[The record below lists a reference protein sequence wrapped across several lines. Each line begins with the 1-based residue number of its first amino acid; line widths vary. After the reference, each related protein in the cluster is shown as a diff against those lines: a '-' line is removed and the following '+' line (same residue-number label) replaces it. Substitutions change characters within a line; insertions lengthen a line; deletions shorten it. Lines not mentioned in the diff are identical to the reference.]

1 LLPKINPDSEVGREQ
16 AALEQER
23 IRERVAA
30 AQAEAR
36 EGHQNEFAKCDASSN
51 PPDLNCQGKQKQ
63 PPKSLQT
70 TGANPAELPKD
81 RDFDQLLGSPLSQP
95 ISGNGSLLRTS
106 TGPLGVTTA
115 DAQAGNTGDLAL
127 LPISYDRNA

>member
-1 LLPKINPDSEVGREQ
+1 MVKDAADRGQILRNSDLSDSAIISRLASDAAFRAAATRLLQGYGYLLPKINPDSEVGREQ

-70 TGANPAELPKD
+70 TGANPAELP
-81 RDFDQLLGSPLSQP
+81 
-95 ISGNGSLLRTS
+95 
-106 TGPLGVTTA
+106 
-115 DAQAGNTGDLAL
+115 
-127 LPISYDRNA
+127 